1 MWLCTEMS
9 SFCQTDVLMYG
20 AKANLQKM
28 IDLQGQ
34 KRRTIIKSDCV
45 DLRVGCIG
53 DGAGIGIVNQIKSN
67 R

>member
-1 MWLCTEMS
+1 
-9 SFCQTDVLMYG
+9 MYG

-45 DLRVGCIG
+45 DLRVGGIG
-53 DGAGIGIVNQIKSN
+53 DGARDRTRTDTSRNAST
-67 R
+67 